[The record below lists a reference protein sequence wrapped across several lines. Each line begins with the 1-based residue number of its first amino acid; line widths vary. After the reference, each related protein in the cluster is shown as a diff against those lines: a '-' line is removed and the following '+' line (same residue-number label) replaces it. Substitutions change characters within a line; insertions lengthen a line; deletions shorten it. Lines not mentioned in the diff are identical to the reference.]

1 MTEYEAAVYETL
13 EFGDS
18 WEEIR
23 AGVKGPKC
31 LSDLSYLRGT
41 CDKKQ
46 QQRKK
51 LSGYLGTFRSFKIHF
66 KDVDQLLDAMRDWSK
81 LFKTPATSFSH
92 DEHPQQAEFSA
103 VLSKIEKDMS
113 SVNLSGL
120 HDAVMA
126 NTFSAHQQ
134 TAAPPA
140 TAAAPPTVVTALPTV
155 NRATSWAGIA
165 AQGN

>member
-1 MTEYEAAVYETL
+1 MQPPPTQIVHEKPIADAPPSEQLKYLMQQMDVQKQEIELLKDQNEYQASQIEVVNWDIKDIHKKFNMREVMTEYEAAVY
-13 EFGDS
+13 
-18 WEEIR
+18 
-23 AGVKGPKC
+23 
-31 LSDLSYLRGT
+31 
-41 CDKKQ
+41 
-46 QQRKK
+46 
-51 LSGYLGTFRSFKIHF
+51 
-66 KDVDQLLDAMRDWSK
+66 
-81 LFKTPATSFSH
+81 KTQ
-92 DEHPQQAEFSA
+92 HPQQAEFSA
-103 VLSKIEKDMS
+103 VLSKIEKHMG
-113 SVNLSGL
+113 SVNLGGL